1 MRRSLKMF
9 SHGIRNIL
17 LTPFLIWAGLFIFIP
32 LIFIVWYGV
41 TDYDGNF
48 SVANMALIFK
58 HGFWDAFELS
68 IVLAVISTII
78 CLLLAYPLCLILT
91 ERQRDNSTIISLLFI
106 LPLWMNSL
114 LSTMAWQTILEG
126 NGIINQLM
134 RLLGLPALQMIN
146 TPGAIVLGM
155 VYNYLPYMVLPL
167 YISLTKIDKRI
178 LEAARDLG
186 ANYWQTFTKIIL
198 PLTIPGAISGVTMVF
213 IPALTTFVISALL
226 GGGKLLLIGNIIE
239 QEFTFQY
246 DWHVGCAL
254 SVILMIFIVLNMLL
268 TTYFERSHEE
278 EDAQ

>member
-1 MRRSLKMF
+1 MF
-9 SHGIRNIL
+9 NRGVRNIL
-17 LTPFLIWAGLFIFIP
+17 LTTFLIWAGLFIFIP
-32 LIFIVWYGV
+32 LVCIVWYGV

-48 SVANMALIFK
+48 SLTNLGLVFK
-58 HGFWDAFELS
+58 HGYIDALELS
-68 IVLAVISTII
+68 IALALISTVI

-91 ERQRDNSTIISLLFI
+91 ERQRDNTTIISLLFI

-126 NGIINQLM
+126 NGIINQFM

-155 VYNYLPYMVLPL
+155 VYNFLPYMVLPL
-167 YISLTKIDKRI
+167 YIALTKIDKRI

-186 ANYWQTFTKIIL
+186 ANSWQTFVKIIL
-198 PLTIPGAISGVTMVF
+198 PLSIPGAISGITMVF

-268 TTYFERSHEE
+268 TTAFDKKEE
-278 EDAQ
+278 EDAL

>member
-1 MRRSLKMF
+1 MF
-9 SHGIRNIL
+9 NRGVRNIL
-17 LTPFLIWAGLFIFIP
+17 LTPFLIWAGLFIFVP
-32 LIFIVWYGV
+32 LVCIVWYGV

-48 SVANMALIFK
+48 SLVNLGLILEHGYLDAL
-58 HGFWDAFELS
+58 ELS
-68 IVLAVISTII
+68 IALALISTVI

-91 ERQRDNSTIISLLFI
+91 ERQRDNTTIISLLFI

-126 NGIINQLM
+126 NRIINQLM
-134 RLLGLPALQMIN
+134 RLFGLPDLQLIN

-155 VYNYLPYMVLPL
+155 VYNFLPYMVLPL
-167 YISLTKIDKRI
+167 YIALTKIDKRI

-186 ANYWQTFTKIIL
+186 ANSWQTFVKIIL
-198 PLTIPGAISGVTMVF
+198 PLTIPGAISGVTMIF

-268 TTYFERSHEE
+268 TAAFDKRDE
-278 EDAQ
+278 EDAL

>member
-1 MRRSLKMF
+1 MMF
-9 SHGIRNIL
+9 NKLTRNVL
-17 LTPFLIWAGLFIFIP
+17 LTPFLIWAGLFIFVP

-48 SVANMALIFK
+48 SLGNLGLIFK
-58 HGFWDAFELS
+58 HGYLDALELS
-68 IVLAVISTII
+68 IALALVSTVI

-91 ERQRDNSTIISLLFI
+91 ERQRDNTTIMSLLFI

-114 LSTMAWQTILEG
+114 LSTMAWQTILEH
-126 NGIINQLM
+126 NGIINQFM
-134 RLLGLPALQMIN
+134 RLLNLPDLHMIN

-155 VYNYLPYMVLPL
+155 VYNFLPYMVLPL
-167 YISLTKIDKRI
+167 FITLSKIDRSI

-186 ANYWQTFTKIIL
+186 ASYWQTFVRVIL
-198 PLTIPGAISGVTMVF
+198 PLSIPGAVSGVTMVF

-254 SVILMIFIVLNMLL
+254 SVILMIFIVINMLL
-268 TTYFERSHEE
+268 TMTVEPLHEE
-278 EDAQ
+278 EGV

>member
-1 MRRSLKMF
+1 MF
-9 SHGIRNIL
+9 NKLTRNVL
-17 LTPFLIWAGLFIFIP
+17 LTPFLIWAGLFIFVP

-48 SVANMALIFK
+48 SLGNLGLILK
-58 HGFWDAFELS
+58 HGYLDALELS
-68 IVLAVISTII
+68 IALALVSTVI

-91 ERQRDNSTIISLLFI
+91 ERQRDNTTIISLLFI

-114 LSTMAWQTILEG
+114 LSTMAWQTILEH
-126 NGIINQLM
+126 NGIINQFM
-134 RLLGLPALQMIN
+134 RLLNLPDLHMIN

-155 VYNYLPYMVLPL
+155 VYNFLPYMVLPL
-167 YISLTKIDKRI
+167 FITLSKIDRSI

-186 ANYWQTFTKIIL
+186 ASYWQTFVRVIL
-198 PLTIPGAISGVTMVF
+198 PLSIPGAVSGVTMVF

-254 SVILMIFIVLNMLL
+254 SVILMIFIVINMLL
-268 TTYFERSHEE
+268 TMKVEPLHEE
-278 EDAQ
+278 EGV

>member
-1 MRRSLKMF
+1 MF
-9 SHGIRNIL
+9 KLGMRNIL

-32 LIFIVWYGV
+32 LVCIVWYGA
-41 TDYDGNF
+41 TDYDRNF
-48 SVANMALIFK
+48 SLKHMGLIFE
-58 HGFWDAFELS
+58 HGYLDALELS
-68 IVLAVISTII
+68 IWLALISTVI

-126 NGIINQLM
+126 NGIINQFL
-134 RLLGLPALQMIN
+134 RLLDLPTFQMIN

-167 YISLTKIDKRI
+167 YIALTKIDRRI

-186 ANYWQTFTKIIL
+186 ANSWQTFTRVIL
-198 PLTIPGAISGVTMVF
+198 PLSIPGAISGVTMVF

-268 TTYFERSHEE
+268 TTYFDSSHEE
-278 EDAQ
+278 EEFG

>member
-1 MRRSLKMF
+1 MF
-9 SHGIRNIL
+9 SRGIRNIL

-32 LIFIVWYGV
+32 MIFIVWYGV

-48 SVANMALIFK
+48 SLANMALIFK

-198 PLTIPGAISGVTMVF
+198 PLTIPGAISGITMVF

-246 DWHVGCAL
+246 DWHVGCSL

-278 EDAQ
+278 EGAR

>member
-1 MRRSLKMF
+1 MF
-9 SHGIRNIL
+9 NRGMRNIL
-17 LTPFLIWAGLFIFIP
+17 LTPFLIWAGLFIFVP

-48 SVANMALIFK
+48 SLTNLGLIFK
-58 HGFWDAFELS
+58 HGFWEALEIS
-68 IVLAVISTII
+68 IALALASTVI

-91 ERQRDNSTIISLLFI
+91 ERERDNTTIISLLFI

-126 NGIINQLM
+126 NGILNQFL
-134 RLLGLPALQMIN
+134 RLLNLPDTHLIN
-146 TPGAIVLGM
+146 TEYAIIIGM
-155 VYNYLPYMVLPL
+155 VYNFLPYMVLPL
-167 YISLTKIDKRI
+167 FISLSKIDKRI

-186 ANYWQTFTKIIL
+186 ANYWQTFVRVIL
-198 PLTIPGAISGVTMVF
+198 PLTIPGAISGITMVF

-254 SVILMIFIVLNMLL
+254 SVILMIFIVLNMIL
-268 TTYFERSHEE
+268 TTAFDPLKE
-278 EDAQ
+278 EDAV

>member
-1 MRRSLKMF
+1 MF
-9 SHGIRNIL
+9 NKFTRNVL
-17 LTPFLIWAGLFIFIP
+17 MTPFLIWAGLFIFVP

-48 SVANMALIFK
+48 SLKNMGLIFERGYIDALKLSVGLALI
-58 HGFWDAFELS
+58 
-68 IVLAVISTII
+68 STVV

-91 ERQRDNSTIISLLFI
+91 ERERDNTTIISLLFI

-114 LSTMAWQTILEG
+114 LSTMAWQTILES

-134 RLLGLPALQMIN
+134 RLLNLPTFNMIN
-146 TPGAIVLGM
+146 TEGAIVVGM
-155 VYNYLPYMVLPL
+155 VYNFLPYMVLPL
-167 YISLTKIDKRI
+167 FISLSKIDRSI

-186 ANYWQTFTKIIL
+186 ANSWQIFVRVIL
-198 PLTIPGAISGVTMVF
+198 PLTIPGAVSGITMVF
-213 IPALTTFVISALL
+213 IPALTTFVISAML

-254 SVILMIFIVLNMLL
+254 SVILMIFIILNMML
-268 TTYFERSHEE
+268 TTAFDPLKE
-278 EDAQ
+278 EDAA

>member
-1 MRRSLKMF
+1 MF
-9 SHGIRNIL
+9 NKLTRNVL
-17 LTPFLIWAGLFIFIP
+17 MTPFLIWAGLFIFIP

-48 SVANMALIFK
+48 SLNNMALIFK
-58 HGFWDAFELS
+58 HGYLDALKLS
-68 IVLAVISTII
+68 VMLALISTVV

-91 ERQRDNSTIISLLFI
+91 EKERDNTTIISLLFI

-114 LSTMAWQTILEG
+114 LSTMAWQTILES

-134 RLLGLPALQMIN
+134 RLLNLPTFNMIN
-146 TPGAIVLGM
+146 TQGAIVVGM
-155 VYNYLPYMVLPL
+155 VYNFLPYMVLPL
-167 YISLTKIDKRI
+167 FISLSKIDRNI

-186 ANYWQTFTKIIL
+186 ANSWQTFVRVIL
-198 PLTIPGAISGVTMVF
+198 PLSLPGAVSGITMVF

-254 SVILMIFIVLNMLL
+254 SVILMVFIILNMLL
-268 TTYFERSHEE
+268 TAAFDPLKEE
-278 EDAQ
+278 SDGNV

>member
-1 MRRSLKMF
+1 MF
-9 SHGIRNIL
+9 NKFTRNVL
-17 LTPFLIWAGLFIFIP
+17 MTPFLIWAGLFIFVP

-48 SVANMALIFK
+48 SLVNMALIFE
-58 HGFWDAFELS
+58 HGYLDALKLS
-68 IVLAVISTII
+68 VMLALISTVV

-91 ERQRDNSTIISLLFI
+91 ERQRDNTTIISLLFI

-114 LSTMAWQTILEG
+114 LSTMAWQTILES

-134 RLLGLPALQMIN
+134 RLLNLPTLNMIN
-146 TPGAIVLGM
+146 TQGAIVVGM
-155 VYNYLPYMVLPL
+155 VYNFLPYMVLPL
-167 YISLTKIDKRI
+167 FISLSKIDRQI

-186 ANYWQTFTKIIL
+186 ANSWQTFVRVIL
-198 PLTIPGAISGVTMVF
+198 PLTIPGAVSGITMVF

-254 SVILMIFIVLNMLL
+254 SVILMIFIILNMLL
-268 TTYFERSHEE
+268 TTAFDPLKEE
-278 EDAQ
+278 GDGNA

>member
-1 MRRSLKMF
+1 MLN
-9 SHGIRNIL
+9 HGIRNIL

-32 LIFIVWYGV
+32 LVCIVWYGV

-48 SVANMALIFK
+48 SLGNMGLIFK
-58 HGFWDAFELS
+58 HGYIDALELS
-68 IVLAVISTII
+68 VGLALISTVI

-91 ERQRDNSTIISLLFI
+91 ENKRNNTTIISLLFI

-126 NGIINQLM
+126 NGIINQFM
-134 RLLGLPALQMIN
+134 RLLSLPDLQMIN

-155 VYNYLPYMVLPL
+155 VYNFLPYMVLPL
-167 YISLTKIDKRI
+167 FISLSKIDRSV
-178 LEAARDLG
+178 LEAAQDLG
-186 ANYWQTFTKIIL
+186 ANAWQTFARVIL
-198 PLTIPGAISGVTMVF
+198 PLTIPGAVSGITMVF

-268 TTYFERSHEE
+268 TTAFDPLKEE
-278 EDAQ
+278 GDAA

>member
-1 MRRSLKMF
+1 MF
-9 SHGIRNIL
+9 NKFTRNVL
-17 LTPFLIWAGLFIFIP
+17 LTPFIIWAGLFIFVP

-41 TDYDGNF
+41 TDKAENF
-48 SVANMALIFK
+48 SLANLGLIFERGYLDALTLSVELALI
-58 HGFWDAFELS
+58 
-68 IVLAVISTII
+68 STLV

-91 ERQRDNSTIISLLFI
+91 ERQRDNTTIISLLFI

-114 LSTMAWQTILEG
+114 LSTMAWQTILEH
-126 NGIINQLM
+126 NGIVNQFM
-134 RLLGLPALQMIN
+134 RLLNLPDLHMIN
-146 TPGAIVLGM
+146 TPGAIILGM
-155 VYNYLPYMVLPL
+155 VYNFLPYMVLPL
-167 YISLTKIDKRI
+167 FISLSKIDRSI

-186 ANYWQTFTKIIL
+186 ANSWQTFVRVIL
-198 PLTIPGAISGVTMVF
+198 PLTIPGAVSGITMVF

-268 TTYFERSHEE
+268 TTAFDPLKEE
-278 EDAQ
+278 GDAQ

>member
-1 MRRSLKMF
+1 MF
-9 SHGIRNIL
+9 NRGVRNIL
-17 LTPFLIWAGLFIFIP
+17 LTPFLIWAGLFIFVP
-32 LIFIVWYGV
+32 LVCIVWYGV

-48 SVANMALIFK
+48 SLANMGLIFK
-58 HGFWDAFELS
+58 HGYIDALELS
-68 IVLAVISTII
+68 IALALISTVI

-91 ERQRDNSTIISLLFI
+91 ERQRDNTTIISLLFI

-126 NGIINQLM
+126 NGIINQFM
-134 RLLGLPALQMIN
+134 RLFDLPALQMIN

-155 VYNYLPYMVLPL
+155 VYNFLPYMVLPL
-167 YISLTKIDKRI
+167 YIALTKIDKRI

-186 ANYWQTFTKIIL
+186 ANSWQTFVKIIL
-198 PLTIPGAISGVTMVF
+198 PLSIPGAISGITMVF

-268 TTYFERSHEE
+268 TAAFDKKEE
-278 EDAQ
+278 EERI

>member
-1 MRRSLKMF
+1 MF
-9 SHGIRNIL
+9 NKFTRNIL
-17 LTPFLIWAGLFIFIP
+17 MTPFLIWAGLFIFVP

-48 SVANMALIFK
+48 SLKNMGLIFERGYIDALKLSVGLALI
-58 HGFWDAFELS
+58 
-68 IVLAVISTII
+68 STVV

-91 ERQRDNSTIISLLFI
+91 ERERDNTTIISLLFI

-114 LSTMAWQTILEG
+114 LSTMAWQTILES

-134 RLLGLPALQMIN
+134 RLLNLPTFNMIN
-146 TPGAIVLGM
+146 TEGAIVVGM
-155 VYNYLPYMVLPL
+155 VYNFLPYMVLPL
-167 YISLTKIDKRI
+167 FISLSKIDRSI

-186 ANYWQTFTKIIL
+186 ANSWQIFLRVIL
-198 PLTIPGAISGVTMVF
+198 PLTIPGAVSGITMVF

-254 SVILMIFIVLNMLL
+254 SVILMIFIILNMLL
-268 TTYFERSHEE
+268 TTAFDPLK
-278 EDAQ
+278 EDAA

>member
-1 MRRSLKMF
+1 MF
-9 SHGIRNIL
+9 NKGLRNVL

-32 LIFIVWYGV
+32 LIFIIWYGI
-41 TDYDGNF
+41 TDDEWQFSLGN
-48 SVANMALIFK
+48 MGLIFQR
-58 HGFWDAFELS
+58 GYLDALELS
-68 IVLAVISTII
+68 ILLALISTVI
-78 CLLLAYPLCLILT
+78 CLVLAYPLCLILT
-91 ERQRDNSTIISLLFI
+91 ENKRDNATIISLLFI

-126 NGIINQLM
+126 NGIINQFM
-134 RLLGLPALQMIN
+134 RLLNLPDLQMIN
-146 TPGAIVLGM
+146 TSGAIVLGM

-167 YISLTKIDKRI
+167 YITLTKIDKRI

-186 ANYWQTFTKIIL
+186 ANSWQTFTKIIL
-198 PLTIPGAISGVTMVF
+198 PLSIPGAISGITMVF

-268 TTYFERSHEE
+268 TVAFEPKEE
-278 EDAQ
+278 EP

>member
-1 MRRSLKMF
+1 MF
-9 SHGIRNIL
+9 SRGIRNIL

-32 LIFIVWYGV
+32 LVFIVWYGV
-41 TDYDGNF
+41 TDYDGTF
-48 SVANMALIFK
+48 SLKHMALIFE
-58 HGFWDAFELS
+58 HGFWNAFELS
-68 IVLAVISTII
+68 IILAVISTLI
-78 CLLLAYPLCLILT
+78 CLLMAYPLCLILT
-91 ERQRDNSTIISLLFI
+91 ERQRDNTTIISLLFI

-134 RLLGLPALQMIN
+134 RLLNLPDLQMIN

-167 YISLTKIDKRI
+167 YIALTKIDRRI

-198 PLTIPGAISGVTMVF
+198 PLTIPGAISGITMVF

-254 SVILMIFIVLNMLL
+254 SVILMIFIVLNMIL

-278 EDAQ
+278 EDF

>member
-1 MRRSLKMF
+1 MF
-9 SHGIRNIL
+9 SRGIRNIL

-41 TDYDGNF
+41 TDYDGSF
-48 SVANMALIFK
+48 SLKHMGLIFE
-58 HGFWDAFELS
+58 HGFLDAFELS
-68 IVLAVISTII
+68 IALAIISTVI
-78 CLLLAYPLCLILT
+78 CLLMAYPLCLILT
-91 ERQRDNSTIISLLFI
+91 ERQRDNTTIISLLFI

-134 RLLGLPALQMIN
+134 RLLELPALQMIN

-167 YISLTKIDKRI
+167 YIALTKIDRRI

-198 PLTIPGAISGVTMVF
+198 PLSIPGAISGITMVF

-268 TTYFERSHEE
+268 TTYFEKSHEE
-278 EDAQ
+278 EDFK

>member
-1 MRRSLKMF
+1 MF
-9 SHGIRNIL
+9 NKGTRTIL

-32 LIFIVWYGV
+32 LVFIIWYGV

-48 SVANMALIFK
+48 SLANLGLIFK
-58 HGFWDAFELS
+58 HGYWDALELS
-68 IVLAVISTII
+68 IALALVSTII

-91 ERQRDNSTIISLLFI
+91 EHERDNTTIISLLFI

-134 RLLGLPALQMIN
+134 RLLSLPDWHMIN

-155 VYNYLPYMVLPL
+155 VYNFLPYMVLPL
-167 YISLTKIDKRI
+167 FISLSKIDRSI
-178 LEAARDLG
+178 LEAAQDLG
-186 ANYWQTFTKIIL
+186 ANSWQKFIRVIL
-198 PLTIPGAISGVTMVF
+198 PLSIPGAISGITMVF

-254 SVILMIFIVLNMLL
+254 SVILMIFIVLNMIL
-268 TTYFERSHEE
+268 TTAFDKGRE
-278 EDAQ
+278 EDF